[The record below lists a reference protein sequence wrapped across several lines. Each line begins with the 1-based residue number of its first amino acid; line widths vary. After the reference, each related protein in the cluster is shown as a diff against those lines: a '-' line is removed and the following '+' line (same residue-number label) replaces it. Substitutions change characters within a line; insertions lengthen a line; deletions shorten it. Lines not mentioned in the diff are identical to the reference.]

1 MDNRTRNLLTVVGL
15 LILVFGVT
23 MYYLYGVV
31 PKKQEVLRLEKQVEQ
46 NEELITL
53 LQAKEDEK
61 VDAFDTTLLQRKVPV
76 KPLVDQ
82 FILDL
87 NRAELVSKSNIHKL
101 DFSDDALNTAE
112 FSDANDGEGE
122 KAGSEEENSEETNT
136 DGTNVPK
143 EPVVALPEGIQAVDV
158 SMEMSSDNYPSLRK
172 FLLSIEELPR
182 MALISGLTFS
192 GKSESLDTEESEPD
206 VAYVAN
212 VATFYIPTLTDL
224 AEQTPSID
232 YPEPSDKENPLYE
245 SVEDEEDS
253 SDEAASE

>member
-23 MYYLYGVV
+23 MYYFYGVA

-46 NEELITL
+46 NEKLIAL

-61 VDAFDTTLLQRKVPV
+61 VDAFDTTVLQRKVPV

-101 DFSDDALNTAE
+101 DFSDDALNTDQ
-112 FSDANDGEGE
+112 FSNEEEGVNEDSEGETTEDTSTTDANPP
-122 KAGSEEENSEETNT
+122 S
-136 DGTNVPK
+136 

-172 FLLSIEELPR
+172 FLLSIEDLPR

-192 GKSESLDTEESEPD
+192 GKSESIVTIEEGDLE

-232 YPEPSDKENPLYE
+232 YPEPSDKDNPLYE
-245 SVEDEEDS
+245 TVDDEEEDS
-253 SDEAASE
+253 SEEAASE

>member
-15 LILVFGVT
+15 LLLVFGVT
-23 MYYLYGVV
+23 MYYFYGVA

-46 NEELITL
+46 NEKLIAL

-61 VDAFDTTLLQRKVPV
+61 VDAFDTTVLQRKVPV

-101 DFSDDALNTAE
+101 DFSDDALNTDQ
-112 FSDANDGEGE
+112 FSNENEDENESSEGETTEETSTKDANLP
-122 KAGSEEENSEETNT
+122 S
-136 DGTNVPK
+136 
-143 EPVVALPEGIQAVDV
+143 EPVVALPEGIQTVDV

-172 FLLSIEELPR
+172 FLLSIEDLPR

-192 GKSESLDTEESEPD
+192 GKSESLDTEEGDPE

-232 YPEPSDKENPLYE
+232 YPEPSDKDNPLYE
-245 SVEDEEDS
+245 TVDDEEEDFS
-253 SDEAASE
+253 EEAASE